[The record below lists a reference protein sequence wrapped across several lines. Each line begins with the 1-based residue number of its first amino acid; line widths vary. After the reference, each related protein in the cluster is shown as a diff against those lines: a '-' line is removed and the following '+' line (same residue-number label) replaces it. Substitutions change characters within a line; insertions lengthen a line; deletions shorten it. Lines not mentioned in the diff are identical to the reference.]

1 MAVIQLSV
9 FLDNMAGRLSEVT
22 RILGENNINIRGFS
36 VADTPDYGILR
47 LIVNEPER
55 ALIVL
60 RGHRF
65 IVHEGPVILAR
76 VQDLPGGFATALEG
90 FARERINVDYAYATV
105 SSMIVFGVER
115 PTVGEE
121 ILKEEGVRLVTQE
134 ELGSI

>member
-1 MAVIQLSV
+1 MAVTQLSV
-9 FLDNMAGRLSEVT
+9 FLDNMAGRLCEVT

-60 RGHRF
+60 RGQRF

-76 VQDLPGGFATALEG
+76 VRDLPGGFASALEG
-90 FARERINVDYAYATV
+90 FARKGINVDYAYATV
-105 SSMIVFGVER
+105 SSMIVFGIER
-115 PTVGEE
+115 SSVGEE
-121 ILKEEGVRLVTQE
+121 ILREEGVHLVTQE
-134 ELGSI
+134 ELANI

>member
-22 RILGENNINIRGFS
+22 RVLGDNNINIRGFS

-47 LIVNEPER
+47 LIVNEPDK

-60 RGHRF
+60 RGQRF

-76 VQDLPGGFATALEG
+76 VRDLPGGFAHALEG
-90 FARERINVDYAYATV
+90 FARNGINVEYAYATV

-115 PTVGEE
+115 PSVGEE
-121 ILKEEGVRLVTQE
+121 ILRQEGVLLISQD
-134 ELGSI
+134 ELASI